1 MFTSHLVGM
10 YEGDIDSVVY
20 NKGEEI
26 IEGLDEG
33 LLPDVIL
40 LDINMPIMGGF
51 EFLNIYEDY
60 AVKAKVFLLSS
71 SVNEEDR
78 KQAEKY
84 SCVAGY
90 YTKPISKESV
100 HEMLRSAEK

>member
-1 MFTSHLVGM
+1 
-10 YEGDIDSVVY
+10 
-20 NKGEEI
+20 
-26 IEGLDEG
+26 
-33 LLPDVIL
+33 
-40 LDINMPIMGGF
+40 MPIMGGF

-84 SCVAGY
+84 SCAAGY
-90 YTKPISKESV
+90 YTKPISK
-100 HEMLRSAEK
+100 